1 MRNLCK
7 AHIYL
12 YQIFQTGY
20 SEGEFFFFFF
30 KNISRHVDLLKNE
43 ILHQLSVGNME
54 LRRTKNPLFFTE
66 GFNVLIIIQ
75 QIFIKN

>member
-1 MRNLCK
+1 M
-7 AHIYL
+7 
-12 YQIFQTGY
+12 
-20 SEGEFFFFFF
+20 
-30 KNISRHVDLLKNE
+30 DLLKNE

-75 QIFIKN
+75 QIFIKNWLYATNGYKCLGYSREQDRQKSLPCRAYILAGLDK